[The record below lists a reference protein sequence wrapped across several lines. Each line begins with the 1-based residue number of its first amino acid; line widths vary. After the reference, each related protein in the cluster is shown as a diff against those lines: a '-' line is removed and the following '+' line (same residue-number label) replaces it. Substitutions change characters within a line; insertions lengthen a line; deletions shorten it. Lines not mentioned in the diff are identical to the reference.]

1 MTTLAASRSHIQR
14 LAIVLALFVGL
25 AWVLG
30 EFVGSSEVY
39 IMQAVVI
46 VGLLGMLSLVI
57 FWLAA
62 RSDPEGPTLFAILF
76 VSFALKL
83 AAAYYRSV
91 SGLFADAYAYYNAG
105 IGIAVQLARGEW
117 PELSRYAGTG
127 LMRLAAGVALFLAG
141 DTFLGVTFL
150 WAWFALIGM
159 LLFYKA
165 FVTAFPEGNRRL
177 YLFLVLLFPS
187 LLLWTGSLGKDA
199 PMMFFGGMAA
209 YGLARS
215 RRALGLAGVGLL
227 VAGIV
232 GMFAL
237 RPHMGAALTVAVGAS
252 FVIHPVS
259 AGRMIPAVR
268 LTTLV
273 MFGAVAI
280 AVAIVGSR
288 LVGLEGLEL
297 GEIQAFI
304 GERQGALTGQRHV
317 LASGEAGASAFTP
330 VDTRSPVGL
339 AILIPTVLFRP
350 FPWEAHNRNALITS
364 LEGLGLMALVV
375 YRFRSVRAAILGA
388 AQNPFLLTS
397 VLYVLVVIYLFS
409 AFANFGIIARQRVQ
423 IFPFVFMWIAY
434 LAQDRRPEGT

>member
-1 MTTLAASRSHIQR
+1 MTTLVASRSHIQR
-14 LAIVLALFVGL
+14 LAVVVALFVGL

-30 EFVGSSEVY
+30 EFVGSTEGY

-62 RSDPEGPTLFAILF
+62 RSDPEGPTLFAVLF

-83 AAAYYRSV
+83 TAAYYRSV
-91 SGLFADAYAYYNAG
+91 SGLFADAYAYYHAG
-105 IGIAVQLARGEW
+105 RGIAAQLAGGEW
-117 PELSRYAGTG
+117 PELSSYTGTN
-127 LMRLAAGVALFLAG
+127 LMRLAAGVALFGAG

-177 YLFLVLLFPS
+177 YLFLVLLYPS

-215 RRALGLAGVGLL
+215 RRALGIGGLALL
-227 VAGIV
+227 VAGIA

-252 FVIHPVS
+252 FVIHPVR
-259 AGRMIPAVR
+259 AGAMTPAVR

-273 MFGAVAI
+273 AFGAVAI
-280 AVAIVGSR
+280 VVAIIGSR
-288 LVGLEGLEL
+288 LVGLESLEL
-297 GEIQAFI
+297 GDIQAFI
-304 GERQGALTGQRHV
+304 GGRQGGGQRHLLGV
-317 LASGEAGASAFTP
+317 GEAGASAFTP
-330 VDTRSPVGL
+330 VDTRSPLGL

-350 FPWEAHNRNALITS
+350 FPWEVHNQNALITS
-364 LEGLGLMALVV
+364 LEGLGLMALIV

-397 VLYVLVVIYLFS
+397 VLYALMVIYVFS
-409 AFANFGIIARQRVQ
+409 ALANFGLIARQRVQ
-423 IFPFVFMWIAY
+423 IFPYVFMWIAY
-434 LAQDRRPEGT
+434 LAQGRRSEGG

>member
-14 LAIVLALFVGL
+14 LVIVLALFVGL
-25 AWVLG
+25 AWGVG
-30 EFVGSSEVY
+30 GFVGSSEVDVV
-39 IMQAVVI
+39 QAVLI
-46 VGLLGMLSLVI
+46 VGLLGILSLVV

-62 RSDPEGPTLFAILF
+62 RSDPEGTTLFVVLF

-83 AAAYYRSV
+83 AASYYRAAT
-91 SGLFADAYAYYNAG
+91 GLFADAHVYYNAG
-105 IGIAVQLARGEW
+105 VGIAVQLARGEW

-127 LMRLAAGVALFLAG
+127 LMRLAAGVALFVAG

-165 FVTAFPEGNRRL
+165 FVTAFPDGNRRL

-215 RRALGLAGVGLL
+215 RRALGIAGVGLL
-227 VAGIV
+227 VAGIA

-259 AGRMIPAVR
+259 AGRMTPAVR

-273 MFGAVAI
+273 TFGAVAI
-280 AVAIVGSR
+280 VVAIVGSR
-288 LVGLEGLEL
+288 LVGLESLEL
-297 GEIQAFI
+297 GDIQEFI
-304 GERQGALTGQRHV
+304 GARQGHLSAV
-317 LASGEAGASAFTP
+317 GESGASAFTP
-330 VDTRSPVGL
+330 VDTKSPLGL

-364 LEGLGLMALVV
+364 LEGLCLIALMG
-375 YRFRSVRAAILGA
+375 YRFRSVRAAIVGA

-397 VLYVLVVIYLFS
+397 VLYVLGVIYLFS

-434 LAQDRRPEGT
+434 LAQDRRPEGN